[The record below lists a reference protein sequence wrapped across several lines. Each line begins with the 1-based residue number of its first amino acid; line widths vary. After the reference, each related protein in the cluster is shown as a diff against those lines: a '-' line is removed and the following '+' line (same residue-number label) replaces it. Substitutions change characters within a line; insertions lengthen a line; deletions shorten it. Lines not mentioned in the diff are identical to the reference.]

1 MFLIENQNK
10 AQYSIIKITYFEFII
25 AFSQP
30 FRVGVHFD
38 SDETP
43 FFAFAAGTIIT
54 EGATADLIP
63 SNEEFGEAPGG
74 IIGSELISSNYW
86 FVHII
91 FISIINQSY
100 FAFLQYIFLGFSLC
114 YDAGTPAAG

>member
-1 MFLIENQNK
+1 MFLIVNLNEVNF
-10 AQYSIIKITYFEFII
+10 SIIKITKCQFIV

>member
-74 IIGSELISSNYW
+74 IIGSELISSKYW

-91 FISIINQSY
+91 FYINYKSIILCISSIY
-100 FAFLQYIFLGFSLC
+100 FFRIFIML
-114 YDAGTPAAG
+114 